1 MGVGIAFLRPRPD
14 GTWEGDYTLV
24 GWGTFGKFQ
33 DLLLSLPGLLY
44 FLSHREGEY
53 GVELGEGPPPY
64 PAWVTPEL
72 AKDLEDWRERVG
84 PFLLAALRQVP
95 MDEIGE
101 YLYSFKTM
109 IEEQLAQGYAIVVS
123 Y

>member
-1 MGVGIAFLRPRPD
+1 MGVGIAFLRPRAD
-14 GTWEGDYTLV
+14 GTWEGDYTFV
-24 GWGTFGKFQ
+24 GWGTFGEFQ
-33 DLLLSLPGLLY
+33 DLVLSLPGLLY
-44 FLSHREGEY
+44 FLSYREDEY

-72 AKDLEDWRERVG
+72 AKNLEDWREQVG
-84 PFLLAALRQVP
+84 LSLLATLCQVP

-109 IEEQLAQGYAIVVS
+109 IEEQLAEGYAMIVS